1 MLQNVQADFNE
12 TNVNADGYIK
22 NANKKLDTPTGA
34 GTVGQVLQKTS
45 NGTEW
50 ADAVDADTITAINNL
65 STMLDSHI
73 GAADST
79 NYFCIVATRN
89 GQAISVGNDGQWAT
103 GTVLEYS
110 IDKTNWFEFDPTT
123 TAKAVLLNTGMKMYL
138 RGDNNRDVIP
148 SGKHPFQGDWILDGD
163 MKSLWSKTLEPEYA
177 ITSTYNWFSNSSILG
192 FGANFAFP
200 SFDSVT
206 NMQGMFSGCTSL
218 VSLPSGFTIPSSVT
232 NCSNMFSNCTNLVSL
247 PSGFSI
253 PSSVTN
259 CSSMFSGSLKG
270 GEIPA
275 PPANT
280 TNLNW
285 YAAFGGGTSNPSTL
299 AAGWKVPD
307 GCTQCSYALHSR
319 GLTSLPDGFQIP
331 ASITDDGRA
340 FNGGGN
346 AVTTFGNNVSFL
358 KQNASWH
365 NDYIQCDTVTTIG
378 NNFTLMCDNAPS
390 TDPYVCFPHLTSLG
404 TNCNING
411 TITNPA

>member
-200 SFDSVT
+200 SFDLDL
-206 NMQGMFSGCTSL
+206 QFHQ
-218 VSLPSGFTIPSSVT
+218 
-232 NCSNMFSNCTNLVSL
+232 
-247 PSGFSI
+247 
-253 PSSVTN
+253 
-259 CSSMFSGSLKG
+259 
-270 GEIPA
+270 A
-275 PPANT
+275 
-280 TNLNW
+280 
-285 YAAFGGGTSNPSTL
+285 
-299 AAGWKVPD
+299 
-307 GCTQCSYALHSR
+307 
-319 GLTSLPDGFQIP
+319 
-331 ASITDDGRA
+331 
-340 FNGGGN
+340 
-346 AVTTFGNNVSFL
+346 
-358 KQNASWH
+358 
-365 NDYIQCDTVTTIG
+365 
-378 NNFTLMCDNAPS
+378 
-390 TDPYVCFPHLTSLG
+390 
-404 TNCNING
+404 
-411 TITNPA
+411 